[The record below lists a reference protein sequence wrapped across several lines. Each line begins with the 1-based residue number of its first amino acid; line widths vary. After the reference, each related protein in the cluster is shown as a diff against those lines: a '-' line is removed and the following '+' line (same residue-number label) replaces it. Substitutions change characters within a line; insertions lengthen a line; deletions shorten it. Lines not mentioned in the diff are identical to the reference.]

1 MKRINNLYEQV
12 YSIEN
17 LELADKYARR
27 GKHNYGIKKH
37 DLHREED
44 NKKLRELFIK
54 GNYKTSKYTV
64 FKIYEPKERTIYR
77 LPYYPDRIAHWCIM
91 LIMERMWTNIFI
103 KHTYSCIKGRGIHK
117 LVKDLKKDLQNNAE
131 DTKYCLKLDIR
142 KFYPSID
149 HDILK
154 QIIRRKIKDKQL
166 LNLLD
171 NIIDS
176 TSGVPI
182 GNYLSQFFANLYL
195 TYFDHWLLEEV
206 KIKHYYRYAD
216 DIVILSDNKEFLH
229 KVLILI
235 KLYLKYKL
243 KLTLKPNYQIYPV
256 DSRGIDFVGYIFRHN
271 YILVRKKIKLKL
283 LQCIA
288 NYVNSS
294 KTTDNLQ
301 KLNKQLIAYFGWLK
315 YCNSKHLLQKIELIT
330 GIHYSNW
337 NGYDS
342 KISKYYDKNI
352 QIVETA
358 SYKKYYK
365 IHFKY
370 KNKSIS
376 VKSTNKH
383 LKYLLDNN
391 KLPINIKL
399 KKKYGNSKKN
409 KFNNIS

>member
-1 MKRINNLYEQV
+1 MKRINNIFNQICEQTN
-12 YSIEN
+12 IE
-17 LELADKYARR
+17 EADDNARK
-27 GKHNYGIKKH
+27 GKHNIGIVKH

-44 NKKLRELFIK
+44 NKKLRELLIN

-77 LPYYPDRIAHWCIM
+77 LPYYPDRITHWCIM
-91 LIMERMWTNIFI
+91 LIMEKIWTNIFI

-117 LVKDLKKDLQNNAE
+117 LAKDLKKDLKNNPI

-142 KFYPSID
+142 KFYPSIN

-154 QIIRRKIKDKQL
+154 QIIRRKIKDKKL
-166 LNLLD
+166 LLLLD

-243 KLTLKPNYQIYPV
+243 KLVLKPNYQIYPV
-256 DSRGIDFVGYIFRHN
+256 DSRELTLLVIFLDIIIFQLEKR
-271 YILVRKKIKLKL
+271 
-283 LQCIA
+283 
-288 NYVNSS
+288 
-294 KTTDNLQ
+294 
-301 KLNKQLIAYFGWLK
+301 LN
-315 YCNSKHLLQKIELIT
+315 
-330 GIHYSNW
+330 
-337 NGYDS
+337 
-342 KISKYYDKNI
+342 
-352 QIVETA
+352 
-358 SYKKYYK
+358 
-365 IHFKY
+365 
-370 KNKSIS
+370 
-376 VKSTNKH
+376 
-383 LKYLLDNN
+383 
-391 KLPINIKL
+391 
-399 KKKYGNSKKN
+399 
-409 KFNNIS
+409 